1 MPKYKQAML
10 KLKHRGQGKWNDVKF
25 RAIRQGQLFHFIVE
39 INYINQVDTP

>member
-1 MPKYKQAML
+1 ML